1 MREDNTFTYLQ
12 KDPMQNTQRTKRAIK
27 NIVSQKEKLKYKGWI
42 IK

>member
-27 NIVSQKEKLKYKGWI
+27 IQSAKKKNLNIKVGL
-42 IK
+42 